1 MDFSKCGKI
10 IFHSDSFAL
19 VKKLNSK
26 FNYHINIL
34 EKSLSVAL
42 KFKDKSILDFTDDQL
57 EKGKLNSFIRKVKD
71 QEYIFIDGKLVLKK
85 IKKQTK
91 GKFIEKIISNAF
103 ISKLF
108 VTMDL
113 ETRTIDGIN

>member
-85 IKKQTK
+85 IKK
-91 GKFIEKIISNAF
+91 
-103 ISKLF
+103 KLRESLLKKLL
-108 VTMDL
+108 VMRL
-113 ETRTIDGIN
+113 